1 MPNKFAF
8 LLFASI
14 LREFFRILIRVL
26 AIEFKIL
33 RNFKATEFYKIFSVG
48 LGEKFYEHF
57 KACDEI
63 LKFYEI
69 KFCRLHLTKQH
80 KKGVEF

>member
-1 MPNKFAF
+1 M
-8 LLFASI
+8 FASI
-14 LREFFRILIRVL
+14 LREFFRVFIRVL
-26 AIEFKIL
+26 AIEFKIFKIL
-33 RNFKATEFYKIFSVG
+33 QNFKATEFYKIFSVE

-69 KFCRLHLTKQH
+69 KSCRLHLAKQH

>member
-1 MPNKFAF
+1 
-8 LLFASI
+8 LLRFCAS
-14 LREFFRILIRVL
+14 FFRVFIRVL
-26 AIEFKIL
+26 AIEFKIFKIL
-33 RNFKATEFYKIFSVG
+33 QNFKAAE
-48 LGEKFYEHF
+48 LGEKFYERF
-57 KACDEI
+57 KTRDKI

>member
-1 MPNKFAF
+1 M
-8 LLFASI
+8 FASI
-14 LREFFRILIRVL
+14 LHEFFRILIRVL
-26 AIEFKIL
+26 AVNFKIL
-33 RNFKATEFYKIFSVG
+33 QNFKAAE
-48 LGEKFYEHF
+48 LGEKFYERF
-57 KACDEI
+57 KTRDEI

>member
-1 MPNKFAF
+1 M
-8 LLFASI
+8 FASI
-14 LREFFRILIRVL
+14 LREFFRILIRIL
-26 AIEFKIL
+26 AIEFKIFKIL
-33 RNFKATEFYKIFSVG
+33 QNFKATEFYKIFSVG

-69 KFCRLHLTKQH
+69 KFCRLRLTKQH
-80 KKGVEF
+80 KKGVKF

>member
-1 MPNKFAF
+1 M
-8 LLFASI
+8 FASI

-33 RNFKATEFYKIFSVG
+33 QNCKATEFYKIFSVG

-63 LKFYEI
+63 LKFYKI
-69 KFCRLHLTKQH
+69 KSCRLHLTKQH
-80 KKGVEF
+80 KKGVKF

>member
-1 MPNKFAF
+1 M
-8 LLFASI
+8 FASI

-26 AIEFKIL
+26 AVKFKIFKIL
-33 RNFKATEFYKIFSVG
+33 QNFKATEFYKIFSVG

-63 LKFYEI
+63 LKVYEM
-69 KFCRLHLTKQH
+69 KSRRWHLAKQH
-80 KKGVEF
+80 KKGVKF

>member
-1 MPNKFAF
+1 M
-8 LLFASI
+8 FASI
-14 LREFFRILIRVL
+14 LREFFRIFICIL

-33 RNFKATEFYKIFSVG
+33 QNFKATEFYKIFSVG

-69 KFCRLHLTKQH
+69 KSRRLHLAKQH
-80 KKGVEF
+80 KKVVKF